1 MSQQKIDIFYPQIM
15 EGRQNK
21 KNWKPKQQ
29 FNFSGGAKILG
40 EALP

>member
-1 MSQQKIDIFYPQIM
+1 M

-21 KNWKPKQQ
+21 KMKIQNTEQ
-29 FNFSGGAKILG
+29 FYFSGGAKILG